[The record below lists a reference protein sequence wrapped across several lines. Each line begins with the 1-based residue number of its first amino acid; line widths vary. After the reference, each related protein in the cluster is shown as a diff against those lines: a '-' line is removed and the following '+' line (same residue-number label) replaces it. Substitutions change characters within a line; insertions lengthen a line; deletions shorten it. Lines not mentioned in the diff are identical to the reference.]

1 MEPDRAP
8 SLLIHHTELAWQ
20 AAGQLPDDRAADRCD
35 YHPHRPAGTVRH
47 RRCSISGRCEGVR
60 CRDGR
65 PQAHAP
71 RIPWRVEL
79 HYRTKVATLIA
90 VVIVQQALS
99 AREPP
104 VAAHFS
110 GFIAARG
117 LAVQASKQSGME
129 EAAKGVVSRT
139 PDTDPVRGLTPAY
152 STRSRLAGSKT
163 AVLSTS

>member
-1 MEPDRAP
+1 METRTAGVGQRTWPGHHRLPSAARPKKMEPDRAS

-20 AAGQLPDDRAADRCD
+20 APGQLPDDRAADRCD
-35 YHPHRPAGTVRH
+35 HHPHRPAGTVRH

-90 VVIVQQALS
+90 AVIVQQALIACGIDS
-99 AREPP
+99 APLTGNTSC
-104 VAAHFS
+104 A
-110 GFIAARG
+110 
-117 LAVQASKQSGME
+117 
-129 EAAKGVVSRT
+129 
-139 PDTDPVRGLTPAY
+139 PDWFPYL
-152 STRSRLAGSKT
+152 
-163 AVLSTS
+163 